1 MYVSGHD
8 GSPKTEV
15 KEMTNDNVLP
25 VSADAQTHR
34 KTHIQTHTHTW
45 ACTCTHQ
52 IELEHLSDT
61 GPVVKLKDE
70 EGSGERSAIH
80 LSRIAAHWF

>member
-8 GSPKTEV
+8 GSPQRES

-25 VSADAQTHR
+25 VSAE
-34 KTHIQTHTHTW
+34 IHTYIHTW
-45 ACTCTHQ
+45 AYTCTHQ
-52 IELEHLSDT
+52 MELEHLSDT
-61 GPVVKLKDE
+61 GPVVELKDE
-70 EGSGERSAIH
+70 EGSGECSAIH